1 MLGNLKK
8 NRPYLKINQKYLITS
23 GIDLIVWD
31 IHRTSILITDAGIWN
46 IVYHKE
52 SQWH

>member
-1 MLGNLKK
+1 MLVNLKK

-31 IHRTSILITDAGIWN
+31 ILWTSILKTGAGIWN
-46 IVYHKE
+46 LTLGFI
-52 SQWH
+52 